1 MCGLKHPLISY
12 DSEGLGDDTRL
23 MQELGVSFDEG
34 FESVFGH
41 VGDQIVEQAALA
53 EQGMGAGL
61 DGVGLEIMPRLS
73 PAAPS
78 RVSRTTAKA
87 LSSSSLSRRCGSPMR
102 TVERPKRRSLVSRK
116 LGSTRHRFEYSAM
129 ICGAV
134 ASPLPVTRHQGSFM
148 SLACTHTTAPTGHC
162 APVTVASRSLRARPP
177 WPTHSAAGRV
187 VPSAAP
193 TLVLPFSRMT

>member
-1 MCGLKHPLISY
+1 MRGWLSRHPLISY
-12 DSEGLGDDTRL
+12 DREGLGDDTRL

-34 FESVFGH
+34 LESVFGH
-41 VGDQIVEQAALA
+41 VGDQIVEHAALA
-53 EQGMGAGL
+53 EQGMGL
-61 DGVGLEIMPRLS
+61 DGVGLEVMPRLS

-78 RVSRTTAKA
+78 RVSRTTANA
-87 LSSSSLSRRCGSPMR
+87 LSSSSLSRRCGSLMR

-148 SLACTHTTAPTGHC
+148 ALACTHTTAPTAVLC
-162 APVTVASRSLRARPP
+162 SSRHQERLARYLRHEEHNPIFSGGYGLWPNRMSLP
-177 WPTHSAAGRV
+177 
-187 VPSAAP
+187 
-193 TLVLPFSRMT
+193 L